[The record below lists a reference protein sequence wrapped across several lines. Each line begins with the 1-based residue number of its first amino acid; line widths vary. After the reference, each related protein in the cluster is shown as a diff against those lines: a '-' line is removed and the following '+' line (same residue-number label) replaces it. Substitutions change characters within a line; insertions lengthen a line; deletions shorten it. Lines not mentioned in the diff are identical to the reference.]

1 MNRKASILSEK
12 KFPRTPSRLIKRV
25 PKNWHIKS
33 YKTTSDSFWKIR
45 VSLLSLTAQR
55 DKFITWYIES
65 AVIQHCYYHP
75 NMKTSPSYCF
85 LFSILLCINFIQFY
99 Y

>member
-33 YKTTSDSFWKIR
+33 YKTTSDSFWK
-45 VSLLSLTAQR
+45 V
-55 DKFITWYIES
+55 
-65 AVIQHCYYHP
+65 
-75 NMKTSPSYCF
+75 F
-85 LFSILLCINFIQFY
+85 LFYLETNSSRGI
-99 Y
+99 